1 MEAHML
7 LRLERSRNFG
17 HSLAEALH
25 HHKAQVVVQGIL
37 GHSPDSLLRG
47 PRLMEVPALG
57 AGELVRQVDVAIV
70 AR

>member
-1 MEAHML
+1 ML

-37 GHSPDSLLRG
+37 GFLQGFFDGEVLRA
-47 PRLMEVPALG
+47 RVW
-57 AGELVRQVDVAIV
+57 RV
-70 AR
+70 ARERLYRRW